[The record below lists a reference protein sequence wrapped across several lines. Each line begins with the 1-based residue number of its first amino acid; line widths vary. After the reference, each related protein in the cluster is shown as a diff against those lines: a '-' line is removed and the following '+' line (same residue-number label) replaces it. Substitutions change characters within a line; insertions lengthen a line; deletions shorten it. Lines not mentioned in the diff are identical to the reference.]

1 VHGILANDGGSGG
14 LACGAP
20 RSDGNL
26 DILRMPGGGF
36 AWELTEAQA
45 EAVIADVKRRQRK
58 AHGQSHWKLAY
69 AEGTLK
75 AFLKTNNIRA

>member
-1 VHGILANDGGSGG
+1 MTAEAEAWLAVRRDH
-14 LACGAP
+14 
-20 RSDGNL
+20 DGNL

-58 AHGQSHWKLAY
+58 THGQSYWKLAY